1 MRNKEK
7 NKINNLEIDK
17 KRKGNK
23 EKKQRKEID
32 EIVTEIPFSFHS

>member
-1 MRNKEK
+1 MIKDNKNDQKDMRNKEK

-23 EKKQRKEID
+23 EKK
-32 EIVTEIPFSFHS
+32 